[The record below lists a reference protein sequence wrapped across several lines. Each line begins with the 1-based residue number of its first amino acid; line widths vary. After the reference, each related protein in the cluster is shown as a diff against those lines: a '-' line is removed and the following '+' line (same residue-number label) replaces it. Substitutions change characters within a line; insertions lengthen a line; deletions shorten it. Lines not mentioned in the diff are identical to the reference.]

1 MFVTIHQMSPS
12 IILTCCSCQ
21 HQFCFVML
29 HLCFGTSLQLNIVIF
44 RLETQWLKPNFN
56 ESFQI
61 CFCSRGRTN
70 RLPESRRPSWT
81 FQMGILLFWYLLYF
95 GSKGRHVTCM
105 ENQVYIH
112 HIWHIQ
118 NRILYDHISKC
129 NRCNL
134 MYFTCRI
141 QINPLFSFKSL
152 HLDINIY
159 WKRNSFSKLLSY
171 YRLNIRFHMLHIP

>member
-1 MFVTIHQMSPS
+1 MLVTIHQMSPS

-29 HLCFGTSLQLNIVIF
+29 HLCFGTSLQLNIVILMWFLDWRLNHWNPTSKKVF
-44 RLETQWLKPNFN
+44 R
-56 ESFQI
+56 SG
-61 CFCSRGRTN
+61 FCSRGRTN

-95 GSKGRHVTCM
+95 GSKGRHFTCM

-112 HIWHIQ
+112 HIYHIQ
-118 NRILYDHISKC
+118 NRILYDHNSKC

-152 HLDINIY
+152 HLDINTY
-159 WKRNSFSKLLSY
+159 WKRYSFSKLLSLSTKY
-171 YRLNIRFHMLHIP
+171 